1 MAALYF
7 PHEVGT
13 FGLCSSLD
21 PRIKDAFLGPAGVQ
35 SLFNGLNAA
44 VEVIATE
51 TGSDGLWLRVLDTL
65 YAVHEVLLQVSE
77 NYFEPEMAISLF
89 KFTLYVI
96 QSIIYT
102 LYSDV

>member
-1 MAALYF
+1 MSVLYV
-7 PHEVGT
+7 PHEVAT

-51 TGSDGLWLRVLDTL
+51 RGSDGLWLRVLDTL
-65 YAVHEVLLQVSE
+65 YAIHEVLLQVSE
-77 NYFEPEMAISLF
+77 NYLKPEMGLCLF
-89 KFTLYVI
+89 RFTLYVI
-96 QSIIYT
+96 HSISYN
-102 LYSDV
+102 V